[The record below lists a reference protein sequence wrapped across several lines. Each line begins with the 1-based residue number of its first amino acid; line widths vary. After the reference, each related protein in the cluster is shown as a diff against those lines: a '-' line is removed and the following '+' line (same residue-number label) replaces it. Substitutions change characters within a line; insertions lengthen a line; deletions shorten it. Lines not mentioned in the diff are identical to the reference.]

1 MTGDDPE
8 QYRSVLGHA
17 LSITVIV
24 GLVLLT
30 ACSTHRRRGPAEEIP
45 TEVREAWQD
54 VEVEAY
60 LFDTEIEYEGK
71 YSSVR
76 LELFATDSIVGIGG
90 RSYLGKGA
98 LDGWLTADSIRLLF
112 PQSNEYVS
120 EPVARLLRTFECT
133 GARRPNIPLLAFFF
147 ARPARVDIG
156 PDVTITVDSS
166 DTDRPA
172 FGLSMPDCPWAIELI
187 YDRRDTG
194 WRIREFSFDN
204 GDNLQIEAR
213 RREYHDEVGAKARMF
228 TVSVPSDARRI
239 IP

>member
-8 QYRSVLGHA
+8 QHRSTLA
-17 LSITVIV
+17 RPFTCTLILA
-24 GLVLLT
+24 LVLLT
-30 ACSTHRRRGPAEEIP
+30 ACTAHRRRGPAEEIP
-45 TEVREAWQD
+45 PEVKEAWED
-54 VEVEAY
+54 REVEAY

-98 LDGWLTADSIRLLF
+98 LDGWLTADSVRLLF
-112 PQSNEYVS
+112 PQSNEYVY

-133 GARRPNIPLLAFFF
+133 GERRPDIPLLAFFF
-147 ARPARVDIG
+147 ARPDRVDIG
-156 PDVTITVDSS
+156 PDVAMMIDSS
-166 DTDRPA
+166 DTDRPV
-172 FGLSMPDCPWAIELI
+172 FSLSMPDCPWSIELI

-194 WRIREFSFDN
+194 WRIREFTFDN

-213 RREYHDEVGAKARMF
+213 RREYHDEVDAKARMF
-228 TVSVPSDARRI
+228 TVSVPIDARRI